1 MIEVGLHVKGQLHLG
16 LVVRVIN
23 LEEAMHELLEVDV
36 AAAIQVKNREESL
49 SNNAWQLRVL

>member
-1 MIEVGLHVKGQLHLG
+1 MIKVGLHVKGQLHLG

-23 LEEAMHELLEVDV
+23 LEEAMHKLLEVDV

-49 SNNAWQLRVL
+49 SDNAWQLRVL